1 MMTKTLD
8 QLVKRRRGPR
18 ILGAALLVAIIELV
32 AFYYVATEFP
42 PTQPESRSAPAA
54 ARSGATSDDFV
65 FSFFVQPRRLP
76 ELSFIDGEGRA
87 RSIADFK
94 GKPVLL
100 NIWATWCAPCRKEM
114 PSLDRLQA
122 RYDPSQLVVV
132 PLSVDRQGLPAVKK
146 FYDELGLRSIGIFL
160 DQSGA
165 TAGKVNAAGL
175 PTTLFIDRD
184 GREIGRKAGP
194 AEWDSAEVVAL
205 VREHLGLTSTQ
216 MGNR

>member
-1 MMTKTLD
+1 MTKTRD
-8 QLVKRRRGPR
+8 QLVKPRRRPV
-18 ILGAALLVAIIELV
+18 IWGAALLVGVMGL

-42 PTQPESRSAPAA
+42 IAQPESRSAPAA
-54 ARSGATSDDFV
+54 ALPGATSDEFA
-65 FSFFVQPRRLP
+65 FSFFDQPRRLS
-76 ELSFIDGEGRA
+76 ELSFVDGEGRA

-146 FYDELGLRSIGIFL
+146 LYDELGLRSIGIFL
-160 DQSGA
+160 DWSGA

-194 AEWDSAEVVAL
+194 AEWDSAEVVAV
-205 VREHLGLTSTQ
+205 VREHLGLMSTQ